1 MTRGTRGSAFKNK
14 ISDLERAKDQNP
26 FASGGRGFS
35 LPSDYKQTE
44 SAVFQKSGADMSNY
58 GNPNTSQSKG
68 FLDKFVGGM
77 DSYLE
82 TQKKSDTDKYLDFLR
97 ESRDKAQFGSGTG
110 GLTSEVAQGL
120 NIYQPPSPNQQMFIP
135 GQEGK
140 GGFNPL
146 GAVVGGI
153 RGFSGG
159 GGPLGAI
166 GGGLAGGFM

>member
-14 ISDLERAKDQNP
+14 ISELERAKDQTP

-35 LPSDYKQTE
+35 LPSNYKQTE
-44 SAVFQKSGADMSNY
+44 LAAFQQSGADMSNY
-58 GNPNTSQSKG
+58 GNSKG

-110 GLTSEVAQGL
+110 GFASEVAEGL

-140 GGFNPL
+140 PGLFSLGG
-146 GAVVGGI
+146 AIKGGI
-153 RGFSGG
+153 
-159 GGPLGAI
+159 
-166 GGGLAGGFM
+166 GGFMKGGPAGALGGAAMGGFM

>member
-1 MTRGTRGSAFKNK
+1 MTRGTRGSAFNNK
-14 ISDLERAKDQNP
+14 ISGLERAKDQNP

-35 LPSDYKQTE
+35 LPSNYKQTE
-44 SAVFQKSGADMSNY
+44 LAAFQQSGADMSNY
-58 GNPNTSQSKG
+58 GNPNMSQSKG

-77 DSYLE
+77 DSYLGS
-82 TQKKSDTDKYLDFLR
+82 QKKSDTDKYLDFLR
-97 ESRDKAQFGSGTG
+97 EQKGMAQFGSGTG
-110 GLTSEVAQGL
+110 GFASEVAEGL

-159 GGPLGAI
+159 GPIGAI
-166 GGGLAGGFM
+166 GGALGGGFM

>member
-44 SAVFQKSGADMSNY
+44 AAAFKQSGADMSNY
-58 GNPNTSQSKG
+58 GNSKG

-82 TQKKSDTDKYLDFLR
+82 TQKKSDTDKYLDFLKGNIR
-97 ESRDKAQFGSGTG
+97 SKYKSINCSFVMIVDSIIPAASSNHLLLELGSTTTRNGST
-110 GLTSEVAQGL
+110 
-120 NIYQPPSPNQQMFIP
+120 
-135 GQEGK
+135 
-140 GGFNPL
+140 
-146 GAVVGGI
+146 
-153 RGFSGG
+153 
-159 GGPLGAI
+159 
-166 GGGLAGGFM
+166 